1 MRNVARYIFLIIT
14 ALILLQLNG
23 VDVSSFLAGLGI
35 VGIVVGL
42 ALQDWLKDI
51 IRGISILSDSYFSV
65 GDVVKYN
72 GIEGKVL
79 VIGLKTTKIQDLF
92 TNNVISIANRNI
104 EEIEVVSELVYV
116 RIPMPHDVNVKNAEL
131 LIHDIIFNVKRNNNV
146 TDCIYKGTTELE
158 TSFINYLIEVHCNP
172 QYKLQVRRDTLRTI
186 LLGMEEYGIK
196 VPYNQIEL
204 HNSTNQSRK

>member
-204 HNSTNQSRK
+204 HNSTNQNIK